1 MKNFAKK
8 LCIIS
13 LFGMLINGFG
23 IAQIT
28 AIGGFEGDLPSYWTK
43 GSEPAGA
50 TLEWATDQY
59 HSLGR
64 SLKISKSATS
74 ESAAWISENVCD
86 FWSPQHYA
94 DVDIKLGAFVK
105 TEGVNINPS
114 TDDEKWSISYTFY
127 DSAGALIGETLLPI
141 DQSAASS
148 SGFVAD
154 TNAVGETIL
163 PVDSWTTIISFVGG
177 KDATGTVWV
186 DDFIFLG
193 RGGAWA
199 GEAWNNS
206 VAYPTGWRDWLP
218 PNGGKDGQYSHGFE
232 NTLVTDAEAHSGLR
246 SLLFDL
252 PADREPH
259 DGWVGTL
266 RFLFGA
272 GAARSG
278 SRDISMLT
286 DVSAG
291 DVLRLSVWM
300 KASNLVP
307 DSAAAY
313 PVTWA
318 VGFTYGFW
326 DGNDNNDGWNSI
338 SGYPVDMQ
346 FVLPSVTSFDWTQYN
361 LDVVVPDDPEARA
374 FSIRLH
380 PYSRF
385 TGTVYFD
392 DVTVEIIGSPVSVD
406 EGTLSGIPM
415 TYELSNNYPNPFNPT
430 TTIGYAIPGQGV
442 VSIDVYDILGQR
454 IKTLVHKSMPAGYY
468 EVNWDGRDQ
477 YGRVVSSG
485 IYFYTLNTGS
495 SMIVKRMLLIK

>member
-1 MKNFAKK
+1 
-8 LCIIS
+8 
-13 LFGMLINGFG
+13 
-23 IAQIT
+23 
-28 AIGGFEGDLPSYWTK
+28 
-43 GSEPAGA
+43 
-50 TLEWATDQY
+50 
-59 HSLGR
+59 
-64 SLKISKSATS
+64 
-74 ESAAWISENVCD
+74 
-86 FWSPQHYA
+86 
-94 DVDIKLGAFVK
+94 
-105 TEGVNINPS
+105 
-114 TDDEKWSISYTFY
+114 
-127 DSAGALIGETLLPI
+127 
-141 DQSAASS
+141 
-148 SGFVAD
+148 
-154 TNAVGETIL
+154 
-163 PVDSWTTIISFVGG
+163 
-177 KDATGTVWV
+177 
-186 DDFIFLG
+186 
-193 RGGAWA
+193 
-199 GEAWNNS
+199 
-206 VAYPTGWRDWLP
+206 
-218 PNGGKDGQYSHGFE
+218 
-232 NTLVTDAEAHSGLR
+232 
-246 SLLFDL
+246 
-252 PADREPH
+252 
-259 DGWVGTL
+259 
-266 RFLFGA
+266 
-272 GAARSG
+272 
-278 SRDISMLT
+278 MLT